1 MKLIWTEQDLND
13 YEYILKEKEHQYLLD
28 NPIYIWREYIE
39 NRIDKFK
46 DIISDI
52 NCT

>member
-13 YEYILKEKEHQYLLD
+13 YEYILKEKERQYLLD